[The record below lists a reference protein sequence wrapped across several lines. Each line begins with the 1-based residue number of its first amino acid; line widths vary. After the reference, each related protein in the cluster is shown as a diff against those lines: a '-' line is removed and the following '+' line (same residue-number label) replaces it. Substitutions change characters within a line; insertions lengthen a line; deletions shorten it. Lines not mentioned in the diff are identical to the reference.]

1 MTATDILERLKIA
14 LPNLN
19 VAEFKTMRD
28 NDRALLVTT
37 TSGKQMVFEYTSP
50 DTWVVCSVKYYKKRK
65 EK

>member
-1 MTATDILERLKIA
+1 MSPNDILERLKIA
-14 LPNLN
+14 LPNIN

-37 TSGKQMVFEYTSP
+37 TNGKQIVFEYTSP
-50 DTWVVCSVKYYKKRK
+50 DVWMVCSVKYYKKRK